1 MQTLKA
7 QVCLLYLKSKESKCG
22 YGGVN
27 KEERGQED
35 RSRVGSR
42 SCRAFL
48 DHSKRF

>member
-27 KEERGQED
+27 KERED
-35 RSRVGSR
+35 KKTEGE
-42 SCRAFL
+42 
-48 DHSKRF
+48 

>member
-27 KEERGQED
+27 KERERTRRQKE
-35 RSRVGSR
+35 SREQI
-42 SCRAFL
+42 L
-48 DHSKRF
+48 